1 MTYIKLED
9 AVKIFNEIWLLDETK
24 IVRLNQLQSID
35 FDKMIKEMIEENE
48 QRINNINS
56 DDIMWEQDLDR
67 LVWKKRWLQELLNKL
82 PK

>member
-35 FDKMIKEMIEENE
+35 FDKMIKVMIEENE